1 MTDETAIKR
10 DLLRSKCDNVLGSMR
25 SRAPLTFK
33 GFPSYAT
40 FQPPPYD
47 MDEVT
52 GESATFDNR
61 HWAPLPNSSRLDR
74 QALMAKHHFVAEPDW
89 LPPVQTVQH
98 RVPRPRSRG
107 VKLRSVEAIVNDTQR
122 QKALSSE
129 ERAGYMTA
137 RTPPRQ
143 QPPAQRPPPPPP
155 KSKMLDF
162 LNEITSASRTS
173 SSNSSTKSA
182 LTPTA
187 STQNGN
193 IKKSQQQP
201 STPNKKLLDPQHQF
215 KKPVHPSTATPPL
228 STITSTTPT
237 TTATAST
244 PRSAPRQTG
253 TEKISNKTTDVVSKS
268 RPQSSDTNLDLFI
281 TKQFLI
287 NDLGDPAA
295 TRHLEDLSRSNVV
308 EKRPVL
314 RVRIMLKKKS
324 PNNESKSKEVIK
336 KSKNDTQS
344 SPVVSGDTSTFSL
357 PTGTTPTEFF
367 RSVKIRKK
375 SKADQALA
383 TSTPPPSLLHKSSK
397 FHMVELEE
405 GETIS
410 PSPSPRRPLSISP
423 DRITSKTSSKRQRDD
438 GGADDNEQQK
448 QQVRRNKTS
457 KKEISVP
464 LSSSSSSSSS
474 SSTSRHATH
483 DNTDDRQ
490 YDSGAGSKSGV
501 RKDKYSNN
509 NDDDRKSTS
518 SSSKRLERSISGGG
532 SGSGG
537 GDEYSDSKRKSR
549 RSSSSRRSR
558 DDENSSSSS
567 SRHHRS
573 SQRSS
578 SSRLRR
584 SSRSRSR
591 SRSPRRRSSS
601 SSSNTR
607 SSSLEKS
614 RRHAPL
620 TSATTSS
627 RDPHNKPPPAIK
639 DKLSSTS
646 TASLSSHVNGSGTPK
661 DGGRVKDTLGTPKDL
676 APTPTTSVPSPAILA
691 MVKESTKNST
701 ASAISAIKN
710 SASKVAL
717 DNGKQYPS
725 ATAENAETPD
735 QYRIFAMMFQK
746 LALAYKRRG
755 DHADTEIAGLLDH
768 MHAFLNYVMAFH
780 FQDKLGNDNSQKNW
794 DTLHPFTGV
803 LLQKLRSP
811 KNKERQEGALYGLCQ
826 RMNAL
831 VHFYTFSR
839 RELIAKSKMDRLCDK
854 PSELDDAKHL
864 EYSKSVRK
872 ILQDHQM
879 AYQGLRDSDKY
890 MAFEVIQAKFP
901 VSYQNVCVLGQV
913 GPGIVVGGEA
923 GVSVGPM
930 FPLVP
935 YARLH
940 HAAIMAKCILQEFV
954 DKENIDYQT
963 ITNTEDYM

>member
-1 MTDETAIKR
+1 MMVY
-10 DLLRSKCDNVLGSMR
+10 L
-25 SRAPLTFK
+25 
-33 GFPSYAT
+33 
-40 FQPPPYD
+40 Q
-47 MDEVT
+47 
-52 GESATFDNR
+52 
-61 HWAPLPNSSRLDR
+61 
-74 QALMAKHHFVAEPDW
+74 
-89 LPPVQTVQH
+89 
-98 RVPRPRSRG
+98 
-107 VKLRSVEAIVNDTQR
+107 
-122 QKALSSE
+122 
-129 ERAGYMTA
+129 
-137 RTPPRQ
+137 
-143 QPPAQRPPPPPP
+143 
-155 KSKMLDF
+155 
-162 LNEITSASRTS
+162 
-173 SSNSSTKSA
+173 
-182 LTPTA
+182 
-187 STQNGN
+187 
-193 IKKSQQQP
+193 
-201 STPNKKLLDPQHQF
+201 
-215 KKPVHPSTATPPL
+215 
-228 STITSTTPT
+228 
-237 TTATAST
+237 
-244 PRSAPRQTG
+244 
-253 TEKISNKTTDVVSKS
+253 
-268 RPQSSDTNLDLFI
+268 DLFI

-287 NDLGDPAA
+287 NDMGDPAA
-295 TRHLEDLSRSNVV
+295 TRHLEDLSRSNMI

-314 RVRIMLKKKS
+314 RVRIMLKKRS

-344 SPVVSGDTSTFSL
+344 SPAVSGDTSTFSL
-357 PTGTTPTEFF
+357 PTGTIPTEFI
-367 RSVKIRKK
+367 RSMKIRKK
-375 SKADQALA
+375 SKPDQVAA
-383 TSTPPPSLLHKSSK
+383 TSTPPPSLLHKPSK
-397 FHMVELEE
+397 SHMVELEE

-448 QQVRRNKTS
+448 QQARRNKTS
-457 KKEISVP
+457 KKEISVS

-483 DNTDDRQ
+483 DNADDRQ
-490 YDSGAGSKSGV
+490 YDSGGGSKSGV
-501 RKDKYSNN
+501 RKDKYSN

-537 GDEYSDSKRKSR
+537 GDEYSDSKRRSR

-558 DDENSSSSS
+558 DDDNSS

-614 RRHAPL
+614 RRHTPL

-627 RDPHNKPPPAIK
+627 RDPHSKPSAAAK
-639 DKLSSTS
+639 DKSSSTS
-646 TASLSSHVNGSGTPK
+646 TASISSHVNGPGTPK
-661 DGGRVKDTLGTPKDL
+661 DGGRVKDTLGTPKETHAKDL
-676 APTPTTSVPSPAILA
+676 APTPTTSVPSPAVLA
-691 MVKESTKNST
+691 MVKESTKSST
-701 ASAISAIKN
+701 ASATSASKN
-710 SASKVAL
+710 SASKATL
-717 DNGKQYPS
+717 NSDKQYPS

-811 KNKERQEGALYGLCQ
+811 KNKERQDGALYGLCQ

-839 RELIAKSKMDRLCDK
+839 RELIAKSKMDRLCEK

-864 EYSKSVRK
+864 EYNKSVRK
-872 ILQDHQM
+872 ILQDHQV

-901 VSYQNVCVLGQV
+901 VSYQNVCILGQV

-923 GVSVGPM
+923 GVTVGPM

-954 DKENIDYQT
+954 DKERIDYQT